1 MSGWQRL
8 DVATIEPLCVRP
20 EMSLGDAM
28 ARLKKTAM
36 RILLVVEPSRQ
47 LLGTL
52 TDSDIRRAREARSS
66 LPGGQVL
73 PPSVY
78 AGPSSSA
85 DSTLLGRQ

>member
-8 DVATIEPLCVRP
+8 DIATIEPLCVRP

-52 TDSDIRRAREARSS
+52 TA
-66 LPGGQVL
+66 LY
-73 PPSVY
+73 PPSTGD
-78 AGPSSSA
+78 APSQNSGAAIIPSA
-85 DSTLLGRQ
+85 KRCSLNARV